1 MPIDTVQ
8 EALHIRRKKNAQVF
22 RNIARLWDIGQK
34 SHSDQDL
41 LDALHPWRDD
51 HSLCFF
57 NVLPFILGIVS
68 VCTLVFGYFFHP
80 HIQYIFSLLAAF
92 LTGFLAYLL
101 YEPKEPLTQ
110 VITYLEQRMTVLRY
124 GLQFQQLPA
133 YLPIQAQPLLVIS
146 RLKQFFPLFNRGTES
161 NEITQYASTTWHDG
175 TTEHQVLLFQYH
187 YVSELPIFQ
196 EENSNQ
202 KIAKEIHKDLWGAF
216 IFQMPAS
223 GIAVSNKRSR
233 FFEPYTS
240 SWQSSDILINQELN
254 IFGVDQHQLA
264 KEISPSLTLKLHDF
278 FQHFTGDLIYH
289 HEEQILC
296 YLGEQNLFQTA
307 SKRSE
312 IHNISALRGHLR
324 TMTMP
329 QYQKF
334 QQLMLNLIS

>member
-1 MPIDTVQ
+1 MPIDTVE

-68 VCTLVFGYFFHP
+68 ICTLVFGYFFHP

-264 KEISPSLTLKLHDF
+264 KEISPSLTLKLNDF

-312 IHNISALRGHLR
+312 IHDISALRGHLR

>member
-1 MPIDTVQ
+1 MPIDTVEQ
-8 EALHIRRKKNAQVF
+8 ALHIRRKKNAQVF

-254 IFGVDQHQLA
+254 IFGLDQHQLA
-264 KEISPSLTLKLHDF
+264 KEISPSLTLKLNEF

-312 IHNISALRGHLR
+312 IHDISALRGHLR

-334 QQLMLNLIS
+334 QQLMLNLIQ

>member
-34 SHSDQDL
+34 AHSDQDL

-216 IFQMPAS
+216 VFQMPAS

-264 KEISPSLTLKLHDF
+264 KEIGPSLTLKLHDF

-312 IHNISALRGHLR
+312 IHDISALRGHLR

>member
-1 MPIDTVQ
+1 MPIDTVEQ
-8 EALHIRRKKNAQVF
+8 ALHIRRKKNAQVF

-68 VCTLVFGYFFHP
+68 ICTLVFGYFFHP

-264 KEISPSLTLKLHDF
+264 KEISPSLTLKLNDF

-312 IHNISALRGHLR
+312 IHDISALRGHLR

>member
-1 MPIDTVQ
+1 MPIDTVEQ
-8 EALHIRRKKNAQVF
+8 ALHIRRKKNAQVF

-196 EENSNQ
+196 KENSNQ

-312 IHNISALRGHLR
+312 IHDISALRGHLR

>member
-22 RNIARLWDIGQK
+22 RNIARLWEIGQK
-34 SHSDQDL
+34 SHNDQEL
-41 LDALHPWRDD
+41 LDALHPWRED
-51 HSLCFF
+51 HGLRFF
-57 NVLPFILGIVS
+57 NVLPYLLAITSIS
-68 VCTLVFGYFFHP
+68 TLIFGYFLHP
-80 HIQYIFSLLAAF
+80 HIQFIWSFLGAF

-110 VITYLEQRMTVLRY
+110 VINYLEQRMTVLRY

-133 YLPIQAQPLLVIS
+133 YLPNQAQPLLVIS

-312 IHNISALRGHLR
+312 IHDISALRGHLR

>member
-22 RNIARLWDIGQK
+22 RNIARLWEIGQK
-34 SHSDQDL
+34 SHNDQEL
-41 LDALHPWRDD
+41 LDALHPWRED
-51 HSLCFF
+51 HGLRFF
-57 NVLPFILGIVS
+57 NVLPYLLAITS
-68 VCTLVFGYFFHP
+68 MSTLIFGYFLHP
-80 HIQYIFSLLAAF
+80 HIQFIWSFLGAF

-110 VITYLEQRMTVLRY
+110 VINYLEQRMTVLRY

-146 RLKQFFPLFNRGTES
+146 RLKQYFPLFNLGTES

-175 TTEHQVLLFQYH
+175 ITEHQVLLFQYH
-187 YVSELPIFQ
+187 YISEMPIFQ
-196 EENSNQ
+196 ENNKK
-202 KIAKEIHKDLWGAF
+202 KIVKEIHKDLWGAF
-216 IFQMPAS
+216 IFQIPAL
-223 GIAVSNKRSR
+223 GVAVSNQRSR
-233 FFEPYTS
+233 FFAPYTS
-240 SWQSSDILINQELN
+240 SWQSSDILINQKLK
-254 IFGVDQHQLA
+254 IFGLDQHQLA
-264 KEISPSLTLKLHDF
+264 KEVGPSMTLKLHDF
-278 FQHFTGDLIYH
+278 FEHFSGDLIYH

-312 IHNISALRGHLR
+312 IHDISALRGHLR

>member
-1 MPIDTVQ
+1 MPIDTVEQ
-8 EALHIRRKKNAQVF
+8 ALHIRRKKNAQVF

-254 IFGVDQHQLA
+254 IFGLDQHQLA
-264 KEISPSLTLKLHDF
+264 KEISPSLTLKLNEF

-312 IHNISALRGHLR
+312 IHDISALRGHLR

>member
-1 MPIDTVQ
+1 MPIDTVEQ
-8 EALHIRRKKNAQVF
+8 ALHIRRKKNAQVF

-68 VCTLVFGYFFHP
+68 ICTLVFGYFFHP

-312 IHNISALRGHLR
+312 IHDISALRGHLR

-334 QQLMLNLIS
+334 QQLMLNLIQ

>member
-1 MPIDTVQ
+1 MPIDTVEQ
-8 EALHIRRKKNAQVF
+8 ALHIRRKKNAQVF
-22 RNIARLWDIGQK
+22 RNIARLWEVGQK

-51 HSLCFF
+51 HSLRFF
-57 NVLPFILGIVS
+57 NVLPYLLGIVS
-68 VCTLVFGYFFHP
+68 VCTLVFGYFLHP
-80 HIQYIFSLLAAF
+80 HVQYIFSLFAAF

-101 YEPKEPLTQ
+101 YEPEEPLTQ

-146 RLKQFFPLFNRGTES
+146 KLKQFFPLFNRGTES

-187 YVSELPIFQ
+187 YVNELPIFQ

-216 IFQMPAS
+216 IFQIPIS

-254 IFGVDQHQLA
+254 IFGLDQHQLA
-264 KEISPSLTLKLHDF
+264 KEISPSLTLKLNDF

-289 HEEQILC
+289 HQEQILC
-296 YLGEQNLFQTA
+296 YVGAQNLFQTA
-307 SKRSE
+307 SKRSD
-312 IHNISALRGHLR
+312 IDDISALRGHLR

-329 QYQKF
+329 QYHKF
-334 QQLMLNLIS
+334 QQLMLNLIQ

>member
-1 MPIDTVQ
+1 
-8 EALHIRRKKNAQVF
+8 
-22 RNIARLWDIGQK
+22 
-34 SHSDQDL
+34 L

-312 IHNISALRGHLR
+312 IHDISALRGHLR

-334 QQLMLNLIS
+334 QQLMLNLIQ

>member
-1 MPIDTVQ
+1 MPIDTVEQ
-8 EALHIRRKKNAQVF
+8 ALHIRRKKNAQVF

-175 TTEHQVLLFQYH
+175 TTEHQVLLIQYH

-312 IHNISALRGHLR
+312 IHDISALRGHLR

-334 QQLMLNLIS
+334 QHLMLNLIQ

>member
-1 MPIDTVQ
+1 MPIDTVEQ
-8 EALHIRRKKNAQVF
+8 ALHIRRKKNAQVF

-312 IHNISALRGHLR
+312 IHDISALRGHLR

-334 QQLMLNLIS
+334 QHLMLNLIQ

>member
-22 RNIARLWDIGQK
+22 RNIARLWEIGQK
-34 SHSDQDL
+34 SHNDQEL
-41 LDALHPWRDD
+41 LDALHPWRED
-51 HSLCFF
+51 HGLRFF
-57 NVLPFILGIVS
+57 NVLPYLLAITS
-68 VCTLVFGYFFHP
+68 MSTLIFGYFLHP
-80 HIQYIFSLLAAF
+80 HIQFIWSFLGAF

-110 VITYLEQRMTVLRY
+110 VINYLEQRMTVLRY

-133 YLPIQAQPLLVIS
+133 YLPIQAQPLLVMS
-146 RLKQFFPLFNRGTES
+146 RLKQYFPLFNRGTES

-175 TTEHQVLLFQYH
+175 ITEHQVLLFQYH
-187 YVSELPIFQ
+187 YISEMPIFQ
-196 EENSNQ
+196 ENNEK
-202 KIAKEIHKDLWGAF
+202 KIVKEIHKDLWGAF
-216 IFQMPAS
+216 IFQMPAL
-223 GIAVSNKRSR
+223 GVAVSNQRSR
-233 FFEPYTS
+233 FFAPYTS
-240 SWQSSDILINQELN
+240 SWQSSDILINQKLK
-254 IFGVDQHQLA
+254 IFGLDQHQLA
-264 KEISPSLTLKLHDF
+264 KEVGPSMTLKLHDF
-278 FQHFTGDLIYH
+278 FEHFSGDLIYH

-312 IHNISALRGHLR
+312 IHDISALRGHLR

>member
-22 RNIARLWDIGQK
+22 RNIARLWEIGQK
-34 SHSDQDL
+34 SHNDQEL
-41 LDALHPWRDD
+41 LDALHPWRED
-51 HSLCFF
+51 HGLRFF
-57 NVLPFILGIVS
+57 NVLPYLLAITS
-68 VCTLVFGYFFHP
+68 MSTLIFGYFLHP
-80 HIQYIFSLLAAF
+80 HIQFIWSFLAAF
-92 LTGFLAYLL
+92 LIGFLAYLL

-110 VITYLEQRMTVLRY
+110 VINYLEQRMTVLRY
-124 GLQFQQLPA
+124 GLLFQQLPA
-133 YLPIQAQPLLVIS
+133 YLPNQAQPLLVIS

-175 TTEHQVLLFQYH
+175 ITEHQVLLFQYH
-187 YVSELPIFQ
+187 YISEMPIFQ
-196 EENSNQ
+196 ENNEK
-202 KIAKEIHKDLWGAF
+202 KIVKEIHKDLWGAF
-216 IFQMPAS
+216 IFQMPAL
-223 GIAVSNKRSR
+223 GVAVSNQRSR
-233 FFEPYTS
+233 FFAPYTS
-240 SWQSSDILINQELN
+240 SWQSSDILINQKLK
-254 IFGVDQHQLA
+254 IFGLDQHQLA
-264 KEISPSLTLKLHDF
+264 KEVGPSMTLKLHDF
-278 FQHFTGDLIYH
+278 FEHFSGDLIYH

>member
-1 MPIDTVQ
+1 MPIDTVEQ
-8 EALHIRRKKNAQVF
+8 ALHIRRKKNAQVF

-68 VCTLVFGYFFHP
+68 ICTLVFGYFFHP

-254 IFGVDQHQLA
+254 ILGVDQHQLA

-312 IHNISALRGHLR
+312 IHDISALRGHLR

>member
-22 RNIARLWDIGQK
+22 RNIARLWEIGQK
-34 SHSDQDL
+34 SHNDQEL
-41 LDALHPWRDD
+41 LDALHPWRED
-51 HSLCFF
+51 HGLRFF
-57 NVLPFILGIVS
+57 NVLPYLLAITS
-68 VCTLVFGYFFHP
+68 MSTLIFGYFLHP
-80 HIQYIFSLLAAF
+80 HIQFIWSFLGAF

-110 VITYLEQRMTVLRY
+110 VINYLEQRMTVLRY

-146 RLKQFFPLFNRGTES
+146 RLKQYFPLFNRGTES

-175 TTEHQVLLFQYH
+175 VTEHQVLIFQYH
-187 YVSELPIFQ
+187 YVSEMPIFQ
-196 EENSNQ
+196 ENNKK
-202 KIAKEIHKDLWGAF
+202 KIVKEIHKDLWGTF
-216 IFQMPAS
+216 IFQMPAL
-223 GIAVSNKRSR
+223 GVAVSNQRSR
-233 FFEPYTS
+233 FFAPYTS
-240 SWQSSDILINQELN
+240 SWQSSDILINQKLK
-254 IFGVDQHQLA
+254 IFGLDQHQLA
-264 KEISPSLTLKLHDF
+264 KEVGPSMTLKLHDF
-278 FQHFTGDLIYH
+278 FEHFTGDLIYH

-296 YLGEQNLFQTA
+296 YVGEQNLFQTA
-307 SKRSE
+307 SKRTE
-312 IHNISALRGHLR
+312 IHDISALRGHLR

>member
-22 RNIARLWDIGQK
+22 RNIARLWEIGQK
-34 SHSDQDL
+34 SHNDQEL
-41 LDALHPWRDD
+41 LDALHPWRED
-51 HSLCFF
+51 HGLRFF
-57 NVLPFILGIVS
+57 NVLPYLLAITSIS
-68 VCTLVFGYFFHP
+68 TLIFGYFLHP
-80 HIQYIFSLLAAF
+80 HIQFIWSFLGAF

-110 VITYLEQRMTVLRY
+110 VINYLEQRMTVLRY
-124 GLQFQQLPA
+124 GLLFQQLPA
-133 YLPIQAQPLLVIS
+133 YLPIQAQPLLVMS
-146 RLKQFFPLFNRGTES
+146 RLKQYFPLFNRGTES

-175 TTEHQVLLFQYH
+175 ITEHQVLLFQYH
-187 YVSELPIFQ
+187 YISEMPIFQ
-196 EENSNQ
+196 ENNEK
-202 KIAKEIHKDLWGAF
+202 KIVKEIHKDLWGAF
-216 IFQMPAS
+216 IFQMPAL
-223 GIAVSNKRSR
+223 GVAVSNQRSR
-233 FFEPYTS
+233 FFAPYTS
-240 SWQSSDILINQELN
+240 SWQSSDILINQKLK
-254 IFGVDQHQLA
+254 IFGLDQHQLA
-264 KEISPSLTLKLHDF
+264 KEVGPSMTLKLHDF

-296 YLGEQNLFQTA
+296 YVGEQNLFQTA

-312 IHNISALRGHLR
+312 IHDISALRGHLR

>member
-1 MPIDTVQ
+1 MPIDTVEQ
-8 EALHIRRKKNAQVF
+8 ALHIRRKKNAQVF

-68 VCTLVFGYFFHP
+68 ICTLVFGYFFHP
-80 HIQYIFSLLAAF
+80 HIQYIISLLAAF

-307 SKRSE
+307 SKGSE
-312 IHNISALRGHLR
+312 IHDISALRGHLR

-334 QQLMLNLIS
+334 QQLMLNLIQ

>member
-22 RNIARLWDIGQK
+22 RNIARLWEIGQK
-34 SHSDQDL
+34 SHNDQEL
-41 LDALHPWRDD
+41 LDALHPWRED
-51 HSLCFF
+51 HGLRFF
-57 NVLPFILGIVS
+57 NVLPYLLAITSIS
-68 VCTLVFGYFFHP
+68 TLIFGYFLHP
-80 HIQYIFSLLAAF
+80 HIQFIWSFLGAF

-110 VITYLEQRMTVLRY
+110 VINYLEQRMTVLRY

-133 YLPIQAQPLLVIS
+133 YLPIQAQPLLVMS
-146 RLKQFFPLFNRGTES
+146 RLKQYFPLFNLGTES

-175 TTEHQVLLFQYH
+175 ITEHQVLLFQYH
-187 YVSELPIFQ
+187 YISEMPIFQ
-196 EENSNQ
+196 ENNKK
-202 KIAKEIHKDLWGAF
+202 KIVKEIHKDLWGAF
-216 IFQMPAS
+216 IFQMPAL
-223 GIAVSNKRSR
+223 GVAVSNQRSR
-233 FFEPYTS
+233 FFPPYTS
-240 SWQSSDILINQELN
+240 SWQSSDILINQKLK
-254 IFGVDQHQLA
+254 IFGLDQHQLA
-264 KEISPSLTLKLHDF
+264 KEVGPSMTLKLHDF
-278 FQHFTGDLIYH
+278 FEHFSGDLIYH

-312 IHNISALRGHLR
+312 IHDISALRGHLR

>member
-22 RNIARLWDIGQK
+22 RNIARLWEIGQK
-34 SHSDQDL
+34 SHNDQEL
-41 LDALHPWRDD
+41 LDALHPWRED
-51 HSLCFF
+51 HGLRFF
-57 NVLPFILGIVS
+57 NVLPYLLAITSIS
-68 VCTLVFGYFFHP
+68 TLIFGYFLHP
-80 HIQYIFSLLAAF
+80 HIQFIWSFLGAF

-110 VITYLEQRMTVLRY
+110 VINYLEQRMTVLRY
-124 GLQFQQLPA
+124 GLLFQQLPA
-133 YLPIQAQPLLVIS
+133 YLPNQAQPLLVIS

-175 TTEHQVLLFQYH
+175 ITEHQVLLFQYH
-187 YVSELPIFQ
+187 YISEMPIFQ
-196 EENSNQ
+196 ENNEK
-202 KIAKEIHKDLWGAF
+202 KIVKEIHKDLWGAF
-216 IFQMPAS
+216 IFQMPAL
-223 GIAVSNKRSR
+223 GVAVSNQRSR
-233 FFEPYTS
+233 FFAPYTS
-240 SWQSSDILINQELN
+240 SWQSSDILINQKLK
-254 IFGVDQHQLA
+254 IFGLDQHQLA
-264 KEISPSLTLKLHDF
+264 KEVGPSMTLKLHDF
-278 FQHFTGDLIYH
+278 FEHFSGDLIYH

>member
-1 MPIDTVQ
+1 MPIDTVEQ
-8 EALHIRRKKNAQVF
+8 ALHIRRKKNAQVF
-22 RNIARLWDIGQK
+22 RNIARLWEVGQK

-51 HSLCFF
+51 HSLRFF
-57 NVLPFILGIVS
+57 NVLPYLLGLVS
-68 VCTLVFGYFFHP
+68 VCTLVFGYFLHP
-80 HIQYIFSLLAAF
+80 HVQYIFSLFAAF

-101 YEPKEPLTQ
+101 YEPEEPLTQ

-146 RLKQFFPLFNRGTES
+146 KLKQFFPLFNRGTES
-161 NEITQYASTTWHDG
+161 NEISQYASTTWHDG

-187 YVSELPIFQ
+187 YVNELPIFQ

-216 IFQMPAS
+216 VFQIPS
-223 GIAVSNKRSR
+223 LGIAVSNKRSR

-254 IFGVDQHQLA
+254 IFGLDQHQLA
-264 KEISPSLTLKLHDF
+264 KEISPSRTLKLNDF

-289 HEEQILC
+289 HQEQILC

-307 SKRSE
+307 SKRSD
-312 IHNISALRGHLR
+312 IDDISALRGHLR

-329 QYQKF
+329 QYHKF
-334 QQLMLNLIS
+334 QQLMLNLIQ

>member
-22 RNIARLWDIGQK
+22 RNIARLWEIGQK
-34 SHSDQDL
+34 SHNDQEL
-41 LDALHPWRDD
+41 LDALHPWRED
-51 HSLCFF
+51 HGLRFF
-57 NVLPFILGIVS
+57 NVLPYLLAITS
-68 VCTLVFGYFFHP
+68 MSTLIFGYFLHP
-80 HIQYIFSLLAAF
+80 HIQFIWSFLGAF

-110 VITYLEQRMTVLRY
+110 VINYLEQRMTVLRY

-133 YLPIQAQPLLVIS
+133 YLPNQAQPLLVIS

-175 TTEHQVLLFQYH
+175 ITEHQVLLFQYH
-187 YVSELPIFQ
+187 YISEMPIFQ
-196 EENSNQ
+196 ENNKK
-202 KIAKEIHKDLWGAF
+202 KIVKEIHKDLWGAF
-216 IFQMPAS
+216 IFQMPAL
-223 GIAVSNKRSR
+223 GVAVSNQRSR
-233 FFEPYTS
+233 FFAPYTS
-240 SWQSSDILINQELN
+240 SWQSSDILINQKLK
-254 IFGVDQHQLA
+254 IFGLDQHQLA
-264 KEISPSLTLKLHDF
+264 KEVGPSMTLKLHDF
-278 FQHFTGDLIYH
+278 FEHFSGDLIYH

-312 IHNISALRGHLR
+312 IHDISALRGHLR

>member
-22 RNIARLWDIGQK
+22 RNIARLWEIGQK
-34 SHSDQDL
+34 SHNDQEL
-41 LDALHPWRDD
+41 LDALHPWRED
-51 HSLCFF
+51 HGLRFF
-57 NVLPFILGIVS
+57 NVLPYLLAITSIS
-68 VCTLVFGYFFHP
+68 TLIFGYFLHP
-80 HIQYIFSLLAAF
+80 HIQFIWSFLGAF

-110 VITYLEQRMTVLRY
+110 VINYLEQRMTVLRY

-133 YLPIQAQPLLVIS
+133 YLPIQAQPLLVMS
-146 RLKQFFPLFNRGTES
+146 RLKQYFPLFNLGTES

-175 TTEHQVLLFQYH
+175 ITEHQVLLFQYH
-187 YVSELPIFQ
+187 YISEMPIFQ
-196 EENSNQ
+196 ENNKK
-202 KIAKEIHKDLWGAF
+202 KIVKEIHKDLWGTF
-216 IFQMPAS
+216 IFQMPAL
-223 GIAVSNKRSR
+223 GVAVSNQRSR
-233 FFEPYTS
+233 FFAPYTS
-240 SWQSSDILINQELN
+240 SWQSSDILINQKLK
-254 IFGVDQHQLA
+254 IFGLDQHQLA
-264 KEISPSLTLKLHDF
+264 KEVGPSMTLKLHDF
-278 FQHFTGDLIYH
+278 FEHFSGDLIYH

-312 IHNISALRGHLR
+312 IHDISALRGHLR

>member
-1 MPIDTVQ
+1 MPIDTVEQ
-8 EALHIRRKKNAQVF
+8 ALHIRRKKNAQIF

-68 VCTLVFGYFFHP
+68 ICTLVFGYFFHP

-202 KIAKEIHKDLWGAF
+202 KIAKEIHKDIWGAF
-216 IFQMPAS
+216 IFQMPVS

-264 KEISPSLTLKLHDF
+264 KEIGPSLTLKLHDF

-312 IHNISALRGHLR
+312 IHDISALRGHLR

>member
-1 MPIDTVQ
+1 MPIDTVEQ
-8 EALHIRRKKNAQVF
+8 ALHIRRKKNAQVF
-22 RNIARLWDIGQK
+22 RNIARLWEVGQK

-51 HSLCFF
+51 HSLRFF
-57 NVLPFILGIVS
+57 NVLPYLLGIVS
-68 VCTLVFGYFFHP
+68 VCTLVFGYFLHP
-80 HIQYIFSLLAAF
+80 HVQYIFSLFAAF

-101 YEPKEPLTQ
+101 YEPEEPLTQ

-146 RLKQFFPLFNRGTES
+146 KLKQFFPLFNRGTES

-187 YVSELPIFQ
+187 YVNELPIFQ

-216 IFQMPAS
+216 IFQIPIS

-254 IFGVDQHQLA
+254 IFGLDQHQLA

-289 HEEQILC
+289 HQEQILC
-296 YLGEQNLFQTA
+296 YVGEQNLFQTA
-307 SKRSE
+307 SKRSD
-312 IHNISALRGHLR
+312 IDDISALRGHLR

-329 QYQKF
+329 QYHKF
-334 QQLMLNLIS
+334 QQLMLNLIQ

>member
-34 SHSDQDL
+34 SQSDQEL
-41 LDALHPWRDD
+41 LDALHPWRED
-51 HSLCFF
+51 HGLRFF
-57 NVLPFILGIVS
+57 NVLPYLLAITS
-68 VCTLVFGYFFHP
+68 MSTLIFGYFLHP
-80 HIQYIFSLLAAF
+80 HIQFIWSFLGAF

-110 VITYLEQRMTVLRY
+110 VINYLEQRMTVLRY

-146 RLKQFFPLFNRGTES
+146 RLKQYFPLFNRGTES

-175 TTEHQVLLFQYH
+175 VTEHQVLIFQYH
-187 YVSELPIFQ
+187 HVSEMPIFQ
-196 EENSNQ
+196 ENNKK
-202 KIAKEIHKDLWGAF
+202 KIVKEIHKDLWGTF
-216 IFQMPAS
+216 IFQMPAL
-223 GIAVSNKRSR
+223 GVAVSNQRSR
-233 FFEPYTS
+233 FFAPYTS
-240 SWQSSDILINQELN
+240 SWQSSDILINQKLK
-254 IFGVDQHQLA
+254 IFGLDQHQLA
-264 KEISPSLTLKLHDF
+264 KEVGPSMTLKLHDF
-278 FQHFTGDLIYH
+278 FEHFTGDLIYH

-296 YLGEQNLFQTA
+296 YVGEQNLFQTA

-312 IHNISALRGHLR
+312 IHDISALRGHLR

>member
-1 MPIDTVQ
+1 MPIDTVEQ
-8 EALHIRRKKNAQVF
+8 ALHIRRKKNAQVF
-22 RNIARLWDIGQK
+22 RNIARLWEVGQK

-51 HSLCFF
+51 HSLRFF
-57 NVLPFILGIVS
+57 NVLPYLLGIVS
-68 VCTLVFGYFFHP
+68 VCTLVFGYFLHP
-80 HIQYIFSLLAAF
+80 HVQYIFSLFAAF

-101 YEPKEPLTQ
+101 YEPEEPLTQ

-146 RLKQFFPLFNRGTES
+146 KLKQFFPLFNRGTES

-187 YVSELPIFQ
+187 YVNELPIFQ

-216 IFQMPAS
+216 IFQIPIS

-254 IFGVDQHQLA
+254 IFGLDQHQLA
-264 KEISPSLTLKLHDF
+264 KEISPSLTLKLNDF

-289 HEEQILC
+289 HQEQILC
-296 YLGEQNLFQTA
+296 YVGEQNLFQTA
-307 SKRSE
+307 SKRSD
-312 IHNISALRGHLR
+312 IDDISALRGHLR

-329 QYQKF
+329 QYHKF
-334 QQLMLNLIS
+334 QQLMLNLIQ

>member
-1 MPIDTVQ
+1 MPIDTVEQ
-8 EALHIRRKKNAQVF
+8 ALHIRRKKNAQVF

-80 HIQYIFSLLAAF
+80 HIQFIWSFLGAF

-264 KEISPSLTLKLHDF
+264 KEIGPSLTLKLHDF

-312 IHNISALRGHLR
+312 IHDISALRGHLR

>member
-1 MPIDTVQ
+1 MPIDTIQ

-22 RNIARLWDIGQK
+22 RNIARLWEIGQK
-34 SHSDQDL
+34 SHNDQEL
-41 LDALHPWRDD
+41 LDALHPWRED
-51 HSLCFF
+51 HGLRFF
-57 NVLPFILGIVS
+57 NVLPYLLAITS
-68 VCTLVFGYFFHP
+68 MSTLIFGYFLHP
-80 HIQYIFSLLAAF
+80 HIQFIWSFLGAF

-110 VITYLEQRMTVLRY
+110 VINYLEQRMTVLRY

-133 YLPIQAQPLLVIS
+133 YLPIQAQPLLVMS
-146 RLKQFFPLFNRGTES
+146 RLKQYFPLFNLGTES

-175 TTEHQVLLFQYH
+175 ITEHQVLLFQYH
-187 YVSELPIFQ
+187 YISEMPIFQ
-196 EENSNQ
+196 ENNKK
-202 KIAKEIHKDLWGAF
+202 KIVKEIHKDLWGAF
-216 IFQMPAS
+216 IFQIPAL
-223 GIAVSNKRSR
+223 GVAVSNQRSR
-233 FFEPYTS
+233 FFAPYTN
-240 SWQSSDILINQELN
+240 SWQSSDILINQKLK
-254 IFGVDQHQLA
+254 IFGLDQHQVG
-264 KEISPSLTLKLHDF
+264 PSMTLKLHDF
-278 FQHFTGDLIYH
+278 FEHFSGDLIYH

-312 IHNISALRGHLR
+312 IHDISALRGHLR

>member
-1 MPIDTVQ
+1 MPIDTVEQ
-8 EALHIRRKKNAQVF
+8 ALHIRRKKNAQVF

-92 LTGFLAYLL
+92 LTGLLAYLL

-264 KEISPSLTLKLHDF
+264 KEIGPSLTLKLHDF

-312 IHNISALRGHLR
+312 IHDISALRGHLR

>member
-8 EALHIRRKKNAQVF
+8 QALHIRRKKNAQVF

-264 KEISPSLTLKLHDF
+264 KEIGPSLTLKLHDF

-312 IHNISALRGHLR
+312 IHDISALRGHLR

>member
-1 MPIDTVQ
+1 MPIDTVEQ
-8 EALHIRRKKNAQVF
+8 ALHIRRKKNAQVF

-264 KEISPSLTLKLHDF
+264 KEISPSLTLKLNDF

-312 IHNISALRGHLR
+312 IHDISALRGHLR